1 MNILG
6 SAPCVGKNP
15 FRNAIFGRA
24 SFGAVKSTPLADC
37 TGIHNRHFNDGGR
50 PPALARNCLQ
60 VRAMIMA
67 GSGRGVDGRCSE
79 RRIDRWE
86 STPNRW
92 LSEAIELFPV
102 LSETGAETGDDP
114 LHSPASV
121 GDRCRPG
128 RLTLRAGGEPFDLVL
143 AKTDGCVETSGFGG
157 NVVQPA
163 PAGVGVAPG
172 PGGGLFGPRPPGPP
186 VQAGLSLA
194 RRPPPRPGAWWSC
207 QRRPRPRPVP
217 PPVPRYRFLRR
228 RPAARPT
235 AGRR

>member
-1 MNILG
+1 
-6 SAPCVGKNP
+6 
-15 FRNAIFGRA
+15 
-24 SFGAVKSTPLADC
+24 
-37 TGIHNRHFNDGGR
+37 
-50 PPALARNCLQ
+50 
-60 VRAMIMA
+60 
-67 GSGRGVDGRCSE
+67 
-79 RRIDRWE
+79 
-86 STPNRW
+86 
-92 LSEAIELFPV
+92 LFPV

-186 VQAGLSLA
+186 VGSVLGFLPGSSQARLGSSQVENGLTGAGAEVGAPPGAKVTPGLLGLTEGGPSVGQLGRQVERLQLRGGVGSRPASCEGQSDDPGLVPVGQREDGFPDAYCRQAGVQG
-194 RRPPPRPGAWWSC
+194 PG
-207 QRRPRPRPVP
+207 
-217 PPVPRYRFLRR
+217 
-228 RPAARPT
+228 
-235 AGRR
+235 GRASN